1 MKRFIEGADRTQSA
15 LFPERLE
22 DYVEDDNP
30 VRAIDAFVD
39 VLDLSA
45 LGFSGVV
52 PEATGRP
59 GYHPGVLL
67 RIYLYGYLNQIQS
80 SRRLERECG
89 RNVELIWL
97 TGRLKPDF
105 KTIADFRKDNG
116 PALRKVCR
124 QFVAL
129 CRQMHLLD
137 NTSVAIDGSKFK
149 AVNAKAQNFTR
160 EKLRKRFKEIDASIG
175 RYLSELDRADTLQ
188 ARMGTAVR
196 EEKVNGLSDKI
207 AWLKKE
213 AAILKAVEG
222 QMDQTGTAQISTTD
236 PDSRSMAVTSRHP
249 RLIGYNVQS
258 AVDTKHHLIVAHEVT
273 NVGSDRHQLSQMA
286 NQARDALGTETVD
299 VVADK
304 GYYKGEEIVAC
315 EDDGITVTLP
325 KPATSNAKAQGRFDR
340 QDFTYDAEQD
350 IYVCPAGQRLTRRMT
365 SQENGK
371 VLHRY
376 WTTACGACPVKS
388 HCTPAKE
395 RRLSRWEREDIL
407 ERVQRRLE
415 DNPTKMSMR
424 RETVEHPF
432 GTIKAWMGATH
443 FKMKTL
449 KHVATEMALHVLAYN
464 MKRVIAI
471 LGVPG
476 LIEAI
481 TCLLASYAA
490 TLQRLARWAATGASR
505 PRLSAN

>member
-1 MKRFIEGADRTQSA
+1 MSKTTTRSGRLTRSSMSWTFRHLAFQA
-15 LFPERLE
+15 LCR
-22 DYVEDDNP
+22 
-30 VRAIDAFVD
+30 RQ
-39 VLDLSA
+39 
-45 LGFSGVV
+45 
-52 PEATGRP
+52 TGRP

-137 NTSVAIDGSKFK
+137 DTSVAIDGSKFK

-160 EKLRKRFKEIDASIG
+160 EKLRKRFKEIDTSIG

-196 EEKVNGLSDKI
+196 EEKVNGLIDKI

-213 AAILKAVEG
+213 AAILKG
-222 QMDQTGTAQISTTD
+222 GRG
-236 PDSRSMAVTSRHP
+236 PDGPDWHGPNLNNGPGFAIDGRYEPPPASHRLQCAKCRRHP
-249 RLIGYNVQS
+249 GIISLLPMR
-258 AVDTKHHLIVAHEVT
+258 VT

-376 WTTACGACPVKS
+376 WTTACGGVSGQVPLYPCKRAP
-388 HCTPAKE
+388 PLA
-395 RRLSRWEREDIL
+395 
-407 ERVQRRLE
+407 
-415 DNPTKMSMR
+415 
-424 RETVEHPF
+424 
-432 GTIKAWMGATH
+432 MGA
-443 FKMKTL
+443 
-449 KHVATEMALHVLAYN
+449 
-464 MKRVIAI
+464 
-471 LGVPG
+471 
-476 LIEAI
+476 
-481 TCLLASYAA
+481 
-490 TLQRLARWAATGASR
+490 
-505 PRLSAN
+505 